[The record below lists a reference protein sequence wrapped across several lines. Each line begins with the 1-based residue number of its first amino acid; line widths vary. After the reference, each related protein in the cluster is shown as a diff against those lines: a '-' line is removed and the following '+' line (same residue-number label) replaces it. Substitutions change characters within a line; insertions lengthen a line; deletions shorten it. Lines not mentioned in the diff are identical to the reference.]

1 MHIEPAKSPS
11 DAWVVNTGKSGDF
24 CVKAKGPAMLWG
36 EKAIKA
42 RILTLKN
49 LTDKSKSKAEWPA
62 GSATLKW
69 PSKVNLTDGARYL
82 LRMKGSRTVRKIK
95 LHLVSRRPAVGC
107 PPGRV
112 DGPERVRKTGHA
124 AARRAPLIG
133 PQLGRNRPWI
143 QPIGLRHPVHC
154 YGLGF
159 LPLSATESV

>member
-1 MHIEPAKSPS
+1 MHIEPAKPPS

-95 LHLVSRRPAVGC
+95 LHLVPGDLPSDAHQAVWM
-107 PPGRV
+107 
-112 DGPERVRKTGHA
+112 
-124 AARRAPLIG
+124 ARNGYEKQATRLLA
-133 PQLGRNRPWI
+133 
-143 QPIGLRHPVHC
+143 GLR
-154 YGLGF
+154 
-159 LPLSATESV
+159 